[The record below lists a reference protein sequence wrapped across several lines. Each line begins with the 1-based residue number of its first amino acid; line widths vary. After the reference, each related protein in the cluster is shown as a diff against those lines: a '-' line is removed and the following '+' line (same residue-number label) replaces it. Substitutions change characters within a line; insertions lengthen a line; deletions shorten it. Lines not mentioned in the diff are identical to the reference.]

1 MGLMD
6 KLDNKVKHYGSKQ
19 NENSEINSLNKKIK
33 AEEDAIDVKNADIGE
48 FYWNLYAKG
57 EFTPVGDSA
66 DLFKAIEE
74 SLKAIDGYKSEID
87 QRKTAGEEERRRST
101 RILRP
106 KKNRR
111 RPKPKSAGRSRKKS
125 ARPDRPKQ
133 KRLNRTKNDL
143 AVFQTPFLISYVY
156 IICRS
161 S

>member
-87 QRKTAGEEERRRST
+87 QRKTAGEEERKKIDEDLKAKEEQKAAEAEERRK
-101 RILRP
+101 RQEEE
-106 KKNRR
+106 
-111 RPKPKSAGRSRKKS
+111 RK
-125 ARPDRPKQ
+125 ARQAEAEAAKQ
-133 KRLNRTKNDL
+133 NKE
-143 AVFQTPFLISYVY
+143 
-156 IICRS
+156 
-161 S
+161 